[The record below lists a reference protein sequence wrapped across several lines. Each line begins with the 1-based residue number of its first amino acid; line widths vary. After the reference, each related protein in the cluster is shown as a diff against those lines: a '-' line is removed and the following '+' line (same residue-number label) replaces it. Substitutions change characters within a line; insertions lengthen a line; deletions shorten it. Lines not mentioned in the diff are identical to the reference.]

1 MPSPFRDIPTLG
13 VIEGAE
19 QDADDV
25 DDLPDEESSTSQN
38 LQNAWNDFP
47 RVDAVQSTATRA
59 EQQTG

>member
-1 MPSPFRDIPTLG
+1 MSSPFRDIPSLG
-13 VIEGAE
+13 IIEGAE

-25 DDLPDEESSTSQN
+25 DNLPDEESSTCQN

-47 RVDAVQSTATRA
+47 RVNTVQSTATRA